1 MPKVQLEPLNND
13 EMILIGGDP
22 RYSDGDSLCST
33 TINHFES
40 ESLIVNSVS
49 NLQTELRVQ
58 SFVPLTNK

>member
-33 TINHFES
+33 TINRFES
-40 ESLIVNSVS
+40 ESFIVNSVS
-49 NLQTELRVQ
+49 N
-58 SFVPLTNK
+58 